1 MLNTDNKLYCGDN
14 LKIMY
19 GMPDESIDLIYL
31 DPPFFSG
38 KNYEVI
44 WGDKAEIRSFDDRF
58 EGGIMV
64 YVEWMK
70 DRLKEM
76 HRILKPT
83 GSIYL
88 HVDHHAVH
96 YLKVEMDKI
105 FGNGDLNK
113 GISHFVTQITW
124 RRCGSKG
131 NSKTFANNSDYILFY
146 SKNIMKTTFNI
157 QYGEYNNA
165 TLKMQKFDDNDGR
178 GSYGSDNLSSPGGN
192 GYKYDLDLGEKQPSG
207 GYRWKKET
215 MLQKIKDGMVII
227 KHGRVP
233 RQKRYFSDCQ
243 GVPFDN
249 VWTDIEN
256 VKSPIYPTQK
266 PEALLNRI
274 ILASSNPGD
283 IVFDPFCGCGTSAVT
298 SINLK
303 RNFIGI
309 DISPIACK
317 LIIERLKGNVD
328 DIIGLPRNPKEIKV
342 MEPHE
347 FQNWVCQRMSARNTS
362 PNSNTASGADGGVD
376 GIIQAPLTNPK
387 YHGAPI
393 QVKRELSKSVGINT
407 VKNFFATMDDLGK
420 EIGFIVAISFGK
432 GAKEQ
437 VAKYRNKG
445 KVIIHLLTVEDIIDK
460 DLNDITSKLKE

>member
-1 MLNTDNKLYCGDN
+1 MLNTDNKIHCGDN
-14 LKIMY
+14 LQIMQ
-19 GMPDESIDLIYL
+19 GMSNESVDLIYL

-38 KNYEVI
+38 KNYEII
-44 WGDKAEIRSFDDRF
+44 WGDDAEIRSFDDRF

-64 YVEWMK
+64 YIEWMK
-70 DRLKEM
+70 DRLEEM
-76 HRILKPT
+76 YRILKPI

-88 HVDHHAVH
+88 HVDYHAVH

-105 FGNGDLNK
+105 FGMKNFRNDIIWK
-113 GISHFVTQITW
+113 
-124 RRCGSKG
+124 R
-131 NSKTFANNSDYILFY
+131 Y
-146 SKNIMKTTFNI
+146 SGVK
-157 QYGEYNNA
+157 NNA
-165 TLKMQKFDDNDGR
+165 TKKFSVQVDNILYYTKENKHTFNMPYK
-178 GSYGSDNLSSPGGN
+178 SLSDSHIKSE
-192 GYKYDLDLGEKQPSG
+192 YKYDDGNGRKYAKSRGRSFQLSG
-207 GYRWKKET
+207 GLTKKLYLDES
-215 MLQKIKDGMVII
+215 K
-227 KHGRVP
+227 GR
-233 RQKRYFSDCQ
+233 
-243 GVPFDN
+243 
-249 VWTDIEN
+249 
-256 VKSPIYPTQK
+256 PITSLWDEKNLTLNTSSSESVGYPTQK
-266 PEALLNRI
+266 PEALLERI
-274 ILASSNPGD
+274 IKASSNPGD
-283 IVFDPFCGCGTSAVT
+283 IVFDPFCGCGTSAAVAQK
-298 SINLK
+298 LERK
-303 RNFIGI
+303 YIGI

-317 LIIERLKGNVD
+317 LIGKRVKYPES
-328 DIIGLPRNPKEIKV
+328 DIIGLPRNPEEIKV

-460 DLNDITSKLKE
+460 DLNEIVSKLKN